1 MTESTG
7 LRERKK
13 AATKAALSEATFRLA
28 LAKHGVEHVTA
39 EEIAAEAGVS
49 TRTFHNYFPSKEA
62 ALLYDFEQTTGQLL
76 ANLRERSRRQ
86 PIWDA
91 FRDAMIDMRFDEKF
105 DVEALRC
112 REQLIH
118 GSPSLVKE
126 QSGQFM
132 ALFAEAIDIVAAAT
146 GTSKDDLYPR
156 LLLGAALVTMKS
168 STEHWLADPG
178 DRTLAETITEAFAVF
193 ERGITQPPP
202 APETSPA
209 PDARADN

>member
-1 MTESTG
+1 MAESTG

-13 AATKAALSEATFRLA
+13 AATKAALSEAALRLA
-28 LAKHGVEHVTA
+28 IAKEGIESVTA

-62 ALLYDFEQTTGQLL
+62 ALLYDFHETTGRLL
-76 ANLRERSRRQ
+76 ADLRERARTQ

-91 FRDAMIDMRFDEKF
+91 FRDATIDMHFDEKF
-105 DVEALRC
+105 DIDDMRC

-118 GSPSLVKE
+118 SSPSLIKE

-132 ALFAEAIDIVAAAT
+132 ELFAEAIDIVAAST

-168 STEHWLADPG
+168 STEHWLSDPG
-178 DRTLAETITEAFAVF
+178 ERTLAEAITEAFALF

-202 APETSPA
+202 APAT
-209 PDARADN
+209 

>member
-1 MTESTG
+1 MADSTG

-13 AATKAALSEATFRLA
+13 AATKAALSDAAFRLA
-28 LAKHGVEHVTA
+28 VAKEGIEAVTA
-39 EEIAAEAGVS
+39 DEIAAEAGVS

-62 ALLYDFEQTTGQLL
+62 ALLHDFHETTGQLL
-76 ANLRERSRRQ
+76 AGLRERSRHQ

-91 FRDAMIDMRFDEKF
+91 FRDATIDMRFDEKF
-105 DVEALRC
+105 DIDTMRC

-118 GSPSLVKE
+118 ASPSLIKE

-132 ALFAEAIDIVAAAT
+132 ELFAEAIDIVATAT
-146 GTSKDDLYPR
+146 GTSTDDLYPR

-178 DRTLAETITEAFAVF
+178 DRTLAETITEAFAHF
-193 ERGITQPPP
+193 ERGITRPPP
-202 APETSPA
+202 SPA
-209 PDARADN
+209 